1 MSTCEPP
8 AGPTVGCGSVERVDH
23 VPGCVPDDLRLRLV
37 PVVEAALTRAGVALP
52 RALAERISDALAV
65 ELHRDLGVL

>member
-1 MSTCEPP
+1 MSMCEPA
-8 AGPTVGCGSVERVDH
+8 AGPTVANSAVERVNT

-37 PVVEAALTRAGVALP
+37 PVVEAALTRAGVVLP
-52 RALAERISDALAV
+52 PALAERIADALAV